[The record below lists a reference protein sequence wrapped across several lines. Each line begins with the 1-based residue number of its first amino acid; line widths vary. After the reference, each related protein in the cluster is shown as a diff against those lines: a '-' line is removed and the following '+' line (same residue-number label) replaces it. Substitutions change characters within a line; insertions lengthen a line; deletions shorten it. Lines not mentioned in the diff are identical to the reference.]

1 MEAILETLKMP
12 FVWGLALGLLF
23 FVLSAWSGWK
33 TRREF
38 ARYKRMLS
46 DKMELEAETLAK
58 VQASKKELEKEA
70 ENLRIKVAQFHDRPD
85 GKVERELEI
94 LARAE
99 KSMMISAPGFAGAWE
114 TAKAKAAEELAEE
127 DSGKSLPKRIF
138 RKFFGGG
145 SSSEVPVES
154 LPEGS
159 AEEHADE
166 ASAEKQVG

>member
-70 ENLRIKVAQFHDRPD
+70 ENLRIKVAQFQDRPD

-114 TAKAKAAEELAEE
+114 TAKASVIISLF
-127 DSGKSLPKRIF
+127 SGPSVTARMPLSTSTPCSN
-138 RKFFGGG
+138 GG
-145 SSSEVPVES
+145 SRQAPNT
-154 LPEGS
+154 GII
-159 AEEHADE
+159 
-166 ASAEKQVG
+166 